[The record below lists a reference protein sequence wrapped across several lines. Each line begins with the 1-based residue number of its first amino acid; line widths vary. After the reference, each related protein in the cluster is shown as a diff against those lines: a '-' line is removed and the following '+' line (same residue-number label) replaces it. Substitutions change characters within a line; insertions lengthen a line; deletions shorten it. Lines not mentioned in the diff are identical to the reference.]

1 MTKDDVL
8 LKFKEVIGDRNDDTV
23 IAFLDAF
30 DEYSAEIPDITEYEH
45 KVKEVE
51 DYWRKKYADRFF
63 EKEEVKEYRDDYR
76 KEDVYIRDEVKT
88 PEDIIEDL
96 FEERENN

>member
-8 LKFKEVIGDRNDDTV
+8 VKFKEVIGDRNDDTV
-23 IAFLDAF
+23 IAFLDVF
-30 DEYSAEIPDITEYEH
+30 DEYSADIPDISEYER

-63 EKEEVKEYRDDYR
+63 EKEYRDDSTRDYR

-96 FEERENN
+96 FEEREED